1 MAPRASLNE
10 SLAKLM
16 RLKAR
21 NPKGRFWCISV
32 AGIFFQGGAAAVDSS
47 TIIAAL
53 VHGLTGSAFAIGA
66 AAAILRY
73 GWLFPQLFV
82 AYFAQRRRRRMP
94 IYMLGAFGRA
104 TCLAALAGLLAVAH
118 GLPSAAVTAF
128 FFGLWLTYSF
138 VSGIVA
144 VPYNDIVAR
153 SVPSGRRS
161 RLLAVR
167 FFGGSLLALGIA
179 AAAHQLLDVL
189 SFPTGYAVIVSLGAV
204 LLYLSSLSF
213 VASGEPGVPPPPNH
227 PGSIAAFLRQ
237 GVEVFREDNRFRLFL
252 YSQWLGGAVTM
263 ALPFYILQATAFRGT
278 SSDVAFL
285 LGAQTIGGLLS
296 NALWGWW
303 GDHHGKRSLLEGV
316 VMLRAVPPL
325 LTLAWSSF
333 AAMTTVPS
341 LPGFAVVFLLLGALG
356 NGITIAMLGYLMEI
370 SPDDRRPAY
379 SGYFNALV
387 APAALLPLAG
397 AVIIEVSSIS
407 GVFIVSLTAAIL
419 QYVTVRRLRALSP
432 GKTEA

>member
-1 MAPRASLNE
+1 
-10 SLAKLM
+10 
-16 RLKAR
+16 
-21 NPKGRFWCISV
+21 
-32 AGIFFQGGAAAVDSS
+32 
-47 TIIAAL
+47 
-53 VHGLTGSAFAIGA
+53 
-66 AAAILRY
+66 
-73 GWLFPQLFV
+73 
-82 AYFAQRRRRRMP
+82 MP

-104 TCLAALAGLLAVAH
+104 TCLAALAGLLAVVR
-118 GLPSAAVTAF
+118 GLPSTAVTAL

-153 SVPSGRRS
+153 SVPPGRRS

-167 FFGGSLLALGIA
+167 FFGGSLLALGVA

-189 SFPTGYAVIVSLGAV
+189 PFPTGYGAIVFLGAV
-204 LLYLSSLSF
+204 LLYASALSF
-213 VASGEPGVPPPPNH
+213 VSSGEPGVPPPPNH
-227 PGSIAAFLRQ
+227 PGSFAAFLRQ
-237 GVEVFREDNRFRLFL
+237 GVGVFREDNRFRFFL
-252 YSQWLGGAVTM
+252 YSQWFGGAVTM
-263 ALPFYILQATAFRGT
+263 ALPFYLLQASAFRATG
-278 SSDVAFL
+278 SDVAFL
-285 LGAQTIGGLLS
+285 LGAQTIGALLS

-316 VMLRAVPPL
+316 VMLRTVPPL
-325 LTLAWSSF
+325 LTLVWSSF
-333 AAMTTVPS
+333 AAMTAVPS
-341 LPGFAVVFLLLGALG
+341 LAGFAVVFLLLGALG
-356 NGITIAMLGYLMEI
+356 NGMTIAMLGYLMEI

-419 QYVTVRRLRALSP
+419 QYVTVRRLRALS
-432 GKTEA
+432 GGNKEAC